1 MAVIFYCMR
10 KQTHQPGNPPT
21 FTKVAKSNDM
31 IKVENN
37 QPLIKLTHAK
47 AKERHVSRHSFSRF
61 LNAWEM
67 NVNSL
72 EFE

>member
-1 MAVIFYCMR
+1 MR
-10 KQTHQPGNPPT
+10 KQTHHSGNPPT
-21 FTKVAKSNDM
+21 FTKVVKSNDT
-31 IKVENN
+31 IKAENN

-47 AKERHVSRHSFSRF
+47 AKERHIGRQTFSRIR
-61 LNAWEM
+61 NAWEM

>member
-1 MAVIFYCMR
+1 
-10 KQTHQPGNPPT
+10 
-21 FTKVAKSNDM
+21 M

-47 AKERHVSRHSFSRF
+47 AKERHIVRHTFSRVR
-61 LNAWEM
+61 NAWEM

>member
-1 MAVIFYCMR
+1 MR
-10 KQTHQPGNPPT
+10 KQTHHSGHPPT

-47 AKERHVSRHSFSRF
+47 AKERHIVRHTFSRIR
-61 LNAWEM
+61 NAWEM